1 MSDIA
6 TNIATLRMQ
15 ITQTAERCN
24 RNPQEIR
31 LIAVSKT
38 QPNAAIEVA
47 MANGQID
54 FGENYSQELVQKS
67 LTLKDQ
73 NLKWHFIGHLQ
84 RNKVN
89 ALLPHIHCLHSLD
102 RLELAQFLDGKL
114 KALQKKLPVLIE
126 VKLSGDAHKTGLPV
140 RSLMQFVRELN
151 SMAHLQVEGLM
162 MVATANAGNSLV
174 RQEMRQLRE
183 LRDEIN
189 VQKLYQTPLT
199 QLSMGMSH
207 DYQIAIEEGATLLR
221 IGSLIFGERI

>member
-6 TNIATLRMQ
+6 TNLTALRMQ
-15 ITQTAERCN
+15 IAQTAERCN
-24 RNPQEIR
+24 RKPQDIR

-38 QPNAAIEVA
+38 QPTAAIEAA
-47 MANGQID
+47 MAKGQID

-67 LTLKDQ
+67 STLKDHNIQ
-73 NLKWHFIGHLQ
+73 WHFIGHLQ

-89 ALLPHIHCLHSLD
+89 ALLPHIHMLHSLD

-114 KALQKKLPVLIE
+114 KVLQKKLSVLVE
-126 VKLSGDAHKTGLPV
+126 VKLSGDAYKTGLPV
-140 RSLMQFVRELN
+140 QSVLQFVRELN

-162 MVATANAGNSLV
+162 MVATANAENSLV

-189 VQKLYQTPLT
+189 VQKIYKTPLT

-207 DYQIAIEEGATLLR
+207 DYQIAIEEGSTLLR

>member
-6 TNIATLRMQ
+6 TNITDLRMQ
-15 ITQTAERCN
+15 IAQTAENCN
-24 RNPQEIR
+24 RKPQDIR

-38 QPNAAIEVA
+38 QPTTAIEAA
-47 MANGQID
+47 MAKGQID

-73 NLKWHFIGHLQ
+73 NIQWHFIGHLQ

-89 ALLPHIHCLHSLD
+89 ALLPHIHMLHSLD
-102 RLELAQFLDGKL
+102 RLELAQFLDEKL
-114 KALQKKLPVLIE
+114 KVLQKKISVLVE

-140 RSLMQFVRELN
+140 QSVLQFVRELN
-151 SMAHLQVEGLM
+151 SMAHLQAEGLM
-162 MVATANAGNSLV
+162 MVATANADNSVV

-189 VQKLYQTPLT
+189 VQKIYKTPLT

-207 DYQIAIEEGATLLR
+207 DYQIAIEEGSTLLR